1 MLHFAI
7 FKTQN
12 LCGVYQHIPLKSL
25 NSTTFHCNS
34 VSKPDIFSAQ
44 PPIARAMDRPREVL
58 PWCFKRGFI
67 GGLKLW
73 VVDTSKHVSLE
84 EKDRK
89 IILYIYNYNNY
100 LVMSCPS
107 LLFSTVWVGFDISID
122 LGDSMGLQPFDS
134 QDTNSR
140 WTLDT
145 NMTWWNPPLKNL
157 GISWN
162 IMVELNLLQY
172 IHGIHMNWL
181 YTWGYNMV

>member
-1 MLHFAI
+1 MWSI
-7 FKTQN
+7 S
-12 LCGVYQHIPLKSL
+12 YISISPL

-89 IILYIYNYNNY
+89 IILYIYIFNYIYHY

-145 NMTWWNPPLKNL
+145 NMTWWNPPVKIWGYH
-157 GISWN
+157 GISWW
-162 IMVELNLLQY
+162 
-172 IHGIHMNWL
+172 NWI
-181 YTWGYNMV
+181 YYSI

>member
-1 MLHFAI
+1 MWSISAYPIKIIKFHNFPLQFCVKTWHF
-7 FKTQN
+7 
-12 LCGVYQHIPLKSL
+12 
-25 NSTTFHCNS
+25 
-34 VSKPDIFSAQ
+34 FSSATNCSRNGS
-44 PPIARAMDRPREVL
+44 P
-58 PWCFKRGFI
+58 K
-67 GGLKLW
+67 GGLALVFQTWLHRWTQIVSSWHFETRVTRRKR
-73 VVDTSKHVSLE
+73 SKNH
-84 EKDRK
+84 
-89 IILYIYNYNNY
+89 IIYIYNYNNY